1 MEQQELEKRI
11 SDLKGALEQSAAAHN
26 ALVGKGIELK
36 SLIDLLPEQK
46 EFLET
51 RLNALQEEIAQS
63 MANHNSLFG
72 RLQENQLILDKLVS
86 PPTE

>member
-36 SLIDLLPEQK
+36 SLIDLLPEQRV
-46 EFLET
+46 LG
-51 RLNALQEEIAQS
+51 NAIKCPARR
-63 MANHNSLFG
+63 NRTVNG
-72 RLQENQLILDKLVS
+72 
-86 PPTE
+86 